1 MVVSRD
7 AHKRSAVPESMDES
21 MHELL
26 RLFIARNVINNSN
39 KQSRL
44 YEKIDYYNSTQFNV
58 ISNPFLNSL
67 YSIY

>member
-44 YEKIDYYNSTQFNV
+44 YEKIDYYDST
-58 ISNPFLNSL
+58 
-67 YSIY
+67 